1 MTGRDQIFRTGVL
14 EGLNE
19 STKEEPEIPR
29 RGGVDL
35 ARVDLLTPG
44 S

>member
-1 MTGRDQIFRTGVL
+1 MTGRDQSFRTGVL
-14 EGLNE
+14 EGRNE
-19 STKEEPEIPR
+19 STKEELEIP